1 MVWESHLD
9 PCGGGGAAQPLE
21 EDVDASCK
29 TEGGSTVGEPPARN
43 LYSRDILAERLENVN
58 IGSSS
63 SDKENVDRVEKENV
77 QKKSEEEV
85 GSAAV
90 LRELKEM
97 SKKLDTVTNTVILM
111 EKRISLVEEQ
121 VRILSRSKQ

>member
-9 PCGGGGAAQPLE
+9 PCGGGGAAPPLE
-21 EDVDASCK
+21 EDVDASCQ
-29 TEGGSTVGEPPARN
+29 TEGSTCGEPPARN

-63 SDKENVDRVEKENV
+63 EKENVNRVEKENV
-77 QKKSEEEV
+77 QEKSDDEV